1 MTLVLIGP
9 VCEDLIIIGDEKS
22 SKVGGASFYQSF
34 VYEEFYDDYLSIVNT
49 SNTDLIDKFPDKSK
63 VKVILKGDTHYFINE
78 YPDKDNLNIRKQF
91 TNFANVP
98 IFVDDLKAVF
108 DELDMNNE
116 SIDAFVL
123 NPLNSNDFP
132 QETIEYLKSF
142 ELPIFVSIQG
152 FLRFKGENDSIILK
166 YDECLDK
173 VISCSDGSFM
183 DEEEAK
189 LIPIHNF
196 NLSPLII
203 TNGSKG
209 SRIIYDG
216 NELKI
221 EAISCDNMVDATG
234 CGDTYMASYISFR
247 LKENSIKDSADF
259 ASLISSKK
267 LETFGPFKNI
277 KSK

>member
-34 VYEEFYDDYLSIVNT
+34 VYEEFYNDYLSIINT
-49 SNTDLIDKFPDKSK
+49 SNTNLIDKFPDKSK
-63 VKVILKGDTHYFINE
+63 VKVILKEDTHYFINE

-98 IFVDDLKAVF
+98 IFVDDLKAIF

-116 SIDAFVL
+116 NIDAFVL

-166 YDECLDK
+166 YDEGLDK
-173 VISCSDGSFM
+173 IISCSEGSFM

-196 NLSPLII
+196 NRSPLII

-209 SRIIYDG
+209 SRILYGD

-221 EAISCDNMVDATG
+221 EAVNCDNMVDATG
-234 CGDTYMASYISFR
+234 SGDTYMASYISFR